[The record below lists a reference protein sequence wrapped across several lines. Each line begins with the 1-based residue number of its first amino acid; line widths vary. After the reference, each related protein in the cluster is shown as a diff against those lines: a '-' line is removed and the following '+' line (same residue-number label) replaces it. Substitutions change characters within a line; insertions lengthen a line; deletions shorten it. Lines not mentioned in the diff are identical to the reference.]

1 VLVIGRRHLLADR
14 KVSPATA
21 KLALVAIDSFY
32 AWLGLGTPD
41 VDRVV
46 VGRRRTAPRALNED
60 QQRRLLR
67 AAEGDLRRR
76 GRAPADGPGP
86 GRGYRR

>member
-21 KLALVAIDSFY
+21 KLAPVAIDSFY

-46 VGRRRTAPRALNED
+46 VGRRRTAP
-60 QQRRLLR
+60 
-67 AAEGDLRRR
+67 
-76 GRAPADGPGP
+76 GR
-86 GRGYRR
+86 